1 MSSSGDPERRP
12 IVPTRQARGGL
23 TGHNVRFVL
32 GFSIASVIIVF
43 AIIWLIYFA

>member
-12 IVPTRQARGGL
+12 IVPARQARGGRD
-23 TGHNVRFVL
+23 GAQRSVRAGL
-32 GFSIASVIIVF
+32 SIASVIIVF